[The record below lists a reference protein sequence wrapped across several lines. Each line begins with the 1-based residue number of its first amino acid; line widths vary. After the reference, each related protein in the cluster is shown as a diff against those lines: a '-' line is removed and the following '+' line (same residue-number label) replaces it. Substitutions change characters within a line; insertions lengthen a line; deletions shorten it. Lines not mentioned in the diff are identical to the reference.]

1 MCQWQVLPEIPEL
14 AIEKEGI
21 SLKAKRIFLAGVVLM
36 LLILLSGCGRQQ
48 VQRHEMLMDTVAT
61 LSAEGPQAREAVD
74 EGMERLRELDAMAS
88 PAGVDSDLQKLAE
101 SAGSG
106 QWVPLHAE
114 VYHML
119 EVSQEYSRRTDGAW
133 DVTTGPLVA
142 LWGIGTEHAHV
153 PSAEE
158 IAQARAH
165 VGWQKLELQPETQS
179 ARLTESGMSLDLGG
193 IAKGMALDEVRKIYD
208 KHGIRNGLIN
218 LGASSLFALGN
229 NDKGASWRIG
239 IRHPRSSDPDT
250 MLAVI
255 PLSGQALST
264 SGDYERFFERD
275 GIRYHHIL
283 DPRTGAPSR
292 SGAMSDTIVV
302 DGSLP
307 DAGML
312 SDLLT
317 TAVFV
322 LGPEQGQDFLRRL
335 PPEIH
340 GMICSQDQILWP
352 AHGLNDIIQQ
362 VHPDFTWHIQ
372 TEPAGVP

>member
-1 MCQWQVLPEIPEL
+1 M
-14 AIEKEGI
+14 
-21 SLKAKRIFLAGVVLM
+21 KAKRIFLAGVVLM
-36 LLILLSGCGRQQ
+36 LLILLSGCGRHQ

-158 IAQARAH
+158 IAQARAR

-372 TEPAGVP
+372 TEPADVP

>member
-1 MCQWQVLPEIPEL
+1 MCQWQVQPEMPDL

-21 SLKAKRIFLAGVVLM
+21 SLKAKRIFLAGAVL
-36 LLILLSGCGRQQ
+36 LLLMALPGCGRQQ
-48 VQRHEMLMDTVAT
+48 VQRHEMVMDTVAT

-74 EGMERLRELDAMAS
+74 EGMERLRELDGMAS
-88 PAGVDSDLQKLAE
+88 PAGGDSDLQKLAE

-119 EVSQEYSRRTDGAW
+119 EVSQEYSRQTDGAW

-142 LWGIGTEHAHV
+142 LWGIGTEQARV

-158 IAQARAH
+158 IAQARAR

-229 NDKGASWRIG
+229 NDKGAFWRIG

-264 SGDYERFFERD
+264 SGDYERFFEQD

-335 PPEIH
+335 PPEIR

-372 TEPAGVP
+372 TEPAAVP

>member
-1 MCQWQVLPEIPEL
+1 MCQWRVLPAMPEL
-14 AIEKEGI
+14 TVEKEGI
-21 SLKAKRIFLAGVVLM
+21 SLQVKRIFLAGAMLL

-48 VQRHEMLMDTVAT
+48 VQRHEMVMDTVAA

-74 EGMERLRELDAMAS
+74 EGMERLRALEAMAS
-88 PAGVDSDLQKLAE
+88 PTGEDSDLQKLAE

-119 EVSQEYSRRTDGAW
+119 EVSQEYSRQTDGAW

-142 LWGIGTEHAHV
+142 LWGIGTEQARV

-158 IAQARAH
+158 IAQARAR

-179 ARLTESGMSLDLGG
+179 ARLTESRMSLDLGG

-218 LGASSLFALGN
+218 LGASSIFALGN

-239 IRHPRSSDPDT
+239 IRHPRSGDPDT

-264 SGDYERFFERD
+264 SGDYERFFEQD
-275 GIRYHHIL
+275 GIRYHHII

-322 LGPEQGQDFLRRL
+322 LGPEQGQDFLRHL

-352 AHGLNDIIQQ
+352 AHGLNDIMQQ
-362 VHPDFTWHIQ
+362 IHPDFTWHIQ
-372 TEPAGVP
+372 NEPADVP

>member
-158 IAQARAH
+158 IAQARAR

-372 TEPAGVP
+372 TEPADVP

>member
-1 MCQWQVLPEIPEL
+1 
-14 AIEKEGI
+14 
-21 SLKAKRIFLAGVVLM
+21 M
-36 LLILLSGCGRQQ
+36 LLILLSGCGRHQ

-158 IAQARAH
+158 IAQARAR

-283 DPRTGAPSR
+283 DPKTGCPAE
-292 SGAMSDTIVV
+292 SGLVSVTVLCENGAWA
-302 DGSLP
+302 
-307 DAGML
+307 DAL
-312 SDLLT
+312 S
-317 TAVFV
+317 TACFV
-322 LGPEQGQDFLRRL
+322 LGPDGALALRDDLADQGTDFEL
-335 PPEIH
+335 
-340 GMICSQDQILWP
+340 ILVTDDGRVLYTD
-352 AHGLNDIIQQ
+352 GLADAFTPNDESGY
-362 VHPDFTWHIQ
+362 TY
-372 TEPAGVP
+372 EALA